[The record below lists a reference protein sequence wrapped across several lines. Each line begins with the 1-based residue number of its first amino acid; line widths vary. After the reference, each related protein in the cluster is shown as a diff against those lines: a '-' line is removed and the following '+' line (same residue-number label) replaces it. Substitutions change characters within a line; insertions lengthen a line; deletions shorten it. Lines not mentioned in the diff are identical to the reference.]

1 MAEPSR
7 HVLFVCTGNI
17 CRSPAAEVIARAR
30 ALSLPQGA
38 MLRFSSAGTAS
49 WHVGDDMDPRAAGA
63 LEAAG
68 YPPGRHV
75 AQHATDELLASS
87 DVIIAL
93 DRKHREILKG
103 RLPTDR
109 HRSVHLLRPFDQRS
123 GGAQDVADPYYGTDE
138 DFRRSIAVID
148 ASVEALLAT
157 LGETPIS

>member
-17 CRSPAAEVIARAR
+17 CRSPAAEVIARSR
-30 ALSLPQGA
+30 ATTLPHGT
-38 MLRFSSAGTAS
+38 MLTFSSAGTAS

-63 LEAAG
+63 LDAAG

-75 AQHATDELLASS
+75 AQHATDELLAAS

-109 HRSVHLLRPFDQRS
+109 HRSVHLLRPFDPRS

-138 DFRRSIAVID
+138 EFQRSIAIVE
-148 ASVEALLAT
+148 ASVTSLLAA
-157 LGETPIS
+157 LGKMPIS